1 LVFST
6 SYRFAQTCAIHC
18 VAFILG
24 RKGEKKFAIEDFKK
38 GAELG
43 DENGRINLK
52 KFYNIDYPVSKVSK
66 K

>member
-1 LVFST
+1 MNKALKIDPKEST
-6 SYRFAQTCAIHC
+6 SWTNRGLAYKN
-18 VAFILG
+18 L
-24 RKGEKKFAIEDFKK
+24 GEKKFAIEDFKK